1 MEKALIFIKI
11 DFNIYNNNLLCL
23 YLLKIVLIYFIIK

>member
-11 DFNIYNNNLLCL
+11 DFNIYYNYYLLCL
-23 YLLKIVLIYFIIK
+23 YLLKIVLI